1 MPRDAASRPLKRVL
15 IIAYYWPPSGGG
27 GVQRW
32 LKFAKL
38 LPSVGWEPIIVT
50 PSNPDVPVVD
60 PSLNDDV
67 PKDLEVWTFPV
78 MEPTR
83 LLKKFGLGGGTA
95 RLGAERQLKSSFLK
109 TLIRWV
115 RGNLF
120 LPDARVGWVR
130 PTTKQVLSRLKRH
143 PVDVVVTTGPPHS
156 MHLIGLAI
164 HRETDLPWVADFRD
178 PWSTMDYLSDFR
190 LTRAARRRLERME
203 RTVVESANRVM
214 VTSPGALK
222 ELNVDPDK
230 GVVLPN
236 GWDRDDFPQNPPKPA
251 KSGPPVL
258 GHFGALYGARNP
270 NPLWP
275 AMAQAGWKLLLAG
288 PVTADVLHDIQR
300 AGVDMTHVGNL
311 PHRESVLQ
319 MHTCHAL
326 LVTHNDSPSARSST
340 PGKVFEC
347 LATGRPV
354 LAFGPDKSDLQQRCH
369 NEGVA
374 FVAHDNPGARELAHS
389 WLLDCARTHDA
400 TVHKGVAKLERRV
413 LTSELGAIL
422 NTATS

>member
-1 MPRDAASRPLKRVL
+1 MPTAAASQPQKRVL

-38 LPSVGWEPIIVT
+38 LPNEGWEPIIVT
-50 PSNPDVPVVD
+50 PSNPDVPVED
-60 PSLNDDV
+60 PSLSDDV
-67 PKDLEVWTFPV
+67 PKDLKVWAFPV

-83 LLKKFGLGGGTA
+83 LLKKIGLGGGTA
-95 RLGAERQLKSSFLK
+95 RLGAERQLKRSFLK
-109 TLIRWV
+109 TLVRWV

-130 PTTKQVLSRLKRH
+130 PTTKQVLSRLKNH

-164 HRETDLPWVADFRD
+164 QRATGLPWVADFRD
-178 PWSTMDYLSDFR
+178 PWSTMDYLNDFG
-190 LTRAARRRLERME
+190 LTRGARRQLERME
-203 RTVVESANRVM
+203 RTVVESADRVM

-222 ELNVDPDK
+222 ELNVNPAK

-236 GWDRDDFPQNPPKPA
+236 GWDRDDFPKNPPA
-251 KSGPPVL
+251 LATSGPPVL

-270 NPLWP
+270 SPLWP

-288 PVTADVLHDIQR
+288 PVTADVLRDIQN

-354 LAFGPDKSDLQQRCH
+354 LTFGPDKSDLEQRCH
-369 NEGVA
+369 DEGVA
-374 FVAHDNPGARELAHS
+374 FVAHNNPDARELAHS
-389 WLLDCARTHDA
+389 WLLECARTHDA
-400 TVHKGVAKLERRV
+400 TVHKGVAKLERHI

-422 NTATS
+422 NIATS